1 MNQPP
6 VDEERLRAALG
17 AAAAGVRPDPAAYR
31 RASASWRRRERRR
44 RLVLAVLAA
53 VVFTAADA
61 VGLWALSQADP
72 NTHVIFSD
80 AGPVPGPDAVERIG
94 QP

>member
-1 MNQPP
+1 MSSTPRTRTP
-6 VDEERLRAALG
+6 VMADVAAM
-17 AAAAGVRPDPAAYR
+17 AGVSHQTVSRVLNEDPR
-31 RASASWRRRERRR
+31 
-44 RLVLAVLAA
+44 VLPRTRVAVLAA
-53 VVFTAADA
+53 VVFAAADA
-61 VGLWALSQADP
+61 VGLWALSRADP